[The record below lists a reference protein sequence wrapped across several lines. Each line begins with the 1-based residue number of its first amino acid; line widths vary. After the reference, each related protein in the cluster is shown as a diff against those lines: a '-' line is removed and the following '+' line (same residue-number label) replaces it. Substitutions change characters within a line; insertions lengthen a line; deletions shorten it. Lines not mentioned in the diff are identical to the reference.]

1 MSDHAPVSAD
11 VVIVGGAAIGSS
23 IAYHLAQ
30 DPAFSGRIVVVEKDP
45 TYAKAA
51 SALSAASIRQQFS
64 TAVNIRISLYGIG
77 FLRQLGEHL
86 AVDGEVPVIDLHE
99 GGYLYLASGAGPDD
113 AGAVILRDNHAI
125 QTREGADIALF
136 DRAGLA
142 GQFPWL
148 NVEDLACGSWGRTG
162 EGWFDGWA
170 LMQAFRRKARA
181 LGVTYVTDE
190 VVDVVRQGRVISGVT
205 LKSGDRMA
213 CGTLVNA
220 AGANGRKVAALAGVD
235 IPVVPKKRFVYTF
248 HCKQALA
255 GVPLLIDPSG
265 AWCRPE
271 GRPDAAGQMF
281 IGSIAPGEGEA
292 DPEMDDHDF
301 SVDPHLFEDKLWPLL
316 AHRIPAFEEIRP
328 GRAWAGPYDM
338 NLFDHNAILGP
349 VEGIDNLVLANGFSG
364 HGLQQSPAVGRALA
378 EWVLYGQYRTLDVS
392 DLGFDRIAKQRR
404 VLEKCII

>member
-1 MSDHAPVSAD
+1 MSDAVPVSAD

-23 IAYHLAQ
+23 IAYYLAQ
-30 DPAFSGRIVVVEKDP
+30 DPAFTGRIVVVEKDP

-64 TAVNIRISLYGIG
+64 TAVNIRISLYGIT
-77 FLRQLGEHL
+77 FLRNLGEHL
-86 AVDGEVPVIDLHE
+86 MVDGEVPIIDLHE
-99 GGYLYLASGAGPDD
+99 GGYLYLASGSGPDD
-113 AGAVILRDNHAI
+113 PGAVTLRDNHTI

-142 GQFPWL
+142 TQFPWL
-148 NVEDLACGSWGRTG
+148 NVQDLACGSWGRTG

-190 VVDVVRQGRVISGVT
+190 VVDVKRQGRMIGGVT
-205 LKSGDRMA
+205 LKSGHKIA

-220 AGANGRKVAALAGVD
+220 AGANGQKVAALAGVD

-248 HCKQALA
+248 HCKQALT

-271 GRPDAAGQMF
+271 GKADASGQMF
-281 IGSIAPGEGEA
+281 IGSIAPCEGEA
-292 DPEMDDHDF
+292 DPAMAENDF
-301 SVDPHLFEDKLWPLL
+301 SVDPHLFEDRLWPLL

-349 VEGIDNLVLANGFSG
+349 VEHTDNLLLANGFSG
-364 HGLQQSPAVGRALA
+364 HGLQQSPAVGRALS
-378 EWVLYGQYRTLDVS
+378 EWVIHGHYRTLDLS
-392 DLGFDRIAKQRR
+392 DLGFGRIAKQQP